1 MVKGKYEETLTGTPQ
16 GGNLSPLLSN
26 IMLNELDKELE
37 ARGLKFT
44 RYADDCVIVVGSSA
58 AAKRVMYSITDWIE
72 RKLGLKVNAEKTCIT
87 KPTNLKYLGFGFWK
101 DKEGIWRARPHQKS
115 VAKFK
120 RKLKKLCCRSWSVDM
135 DYRLKKLNEVIRGW
149 INYFAM
155 GDMKKTMQTTDE
167 HLRTMMRMII
177 WKQWKVPSKRKW
189 GLQKLGIPEWLA
201 SKTAYW
207 GNCYIL
213 VATKSCL
220 SRAVSKE
227 ILTKR
232 GLVSCLDYY
241 MNQHALKLNRTAGCR
256 TARPVV

>member
-1 MVKGKYEETLTGTPQ
+1 
-16 GGNLSPLLSN
+16 
-26 IMLNELDKELE
+26 MLNELDKELE

-87 KPTNLKYLGFGFWK
+87 KPTKPKYLGFGFWK
-101 DKEGIWRARPHQKS
+101 DKEGTWGAKPHQKS
-115 VAKFK
+115 VTKFR
-120 RKLKKLCCRSWSVDM
+120 RKLKELCCRSWSVDM

-155 GDMKKTMQTTDE
+155 GDMKKAMQSIDE
-167 HLRTMMRMII
+167 HLRTMMRVII
-177 WKQWKVPSKRKW
+177 WKQWKVPSKRRW
-189 GLQKLGIPEWLA
+189 GLLKLGIPEWLA
-201 SKTAYW
+201 NKTSSW
-207 GNCYIL
+207 GDHYIF

-220 SRAVSKE
+220 KQAVSKE
-227 ILTKR
+227 ILTRR

-241 MNQHALKLNRTAGCR
+241 TNQHALKLNRTAGCR